1 MKNQENPQS
10 NNFMKKLSLITFFIF
25 VSFASLLSVKS
36 DNKKTKKL
44 SQKDSTELQGI
55 YKLCQNIQ
63 GDLAYKQTLSE
74 DNYESS
80 GYTKSQQISALNQ
93 NLKYW
98 ISEYN
103 KKTSK
108 INQNE
113 WNYATPYELSFD
125 DFKSKDKE

>member
-1 MKNQENPQS
+1 MIP
-10 NNFMKKLSLITFFIF
+10 
-25 VSFASLLSVKS
+25 
-36 DNKKTKKL
+36 
-44 SQKDSTELQGI
+44 KDSTELQNI
-55 YKLCQNIQ
+55 YKLCRNIQ
-63 GDLAYKQTLSE
+63 EDLVYKQTLSE

-108 INQNE
+108 ISQSD
-113 WNYATPYELSFD
+113 WNYETPYELSIK
-125 DFKSKDKE
+125 DFKNEENKE